1 MPFIRDGRVKD
12 LPSMTQA
19 LAMRLRLDQT
29 TAQEQEEQEYLSE
42 VIELDRDPEDRRP
55 ARRRS

>member
-12 LPSMTQA
+12 LASMTHA
-19 LAMRLRLDQT
+19 RAMRQRLDQT

-42 VIELDRDPEDRRP
+42 VIEIERDPEDRRP
-55 ARRRS
+55 SRRRS